1 MGLFKHT
8 LMLILLCFTA
18 NNSYSAN
25 DYFRIVTDPWPPYA
39 YIDDG
44 KAVGIDVDIALAV
57 LGNMGIKGVVEMLPW
72 KRSLALVKSLDA
84 DAILSAAVTRP
95 RKQFLYF
102 PTEPISTG
110 DTVFF
115 KRKERDIVANF
126 LADLDGLKVVAMLG
140 YKYCE
145 ELDNSPLLLKA
156 SRVASLEQSFNMLL
170 NDHVDIL
177 VSVDAVG
184 FYKAKEM
191 GIAADVS
198 VVSNSRYCS
207 VGNHL
212 AFAKKPDREHMAAT
226 FSEALITFKKT
237 SEYQNILNKYGMGLS
252 F

>member
-1 MGLFKHT
+1 MGLFKHK
-8 LMLILLCFTA
+8 LLLILFCFIA

-25 DYFRIVTDPWPPYA
+25 DSFRIVTDPWPPYA

-72 KRSLALVKSLDA
+72 KRSLALVKSLGA

-115 KRKERDIVANF
+115 KRKERDIVAN
-126 LADLDGLKVVAMLG
+126 LLVDLYGLKVGAMLG

-212 AFAKKPDREHMAAT
+212 AFAKKPDRENMAT
-226 FSEALITFKKT
+226 RFSEALIQFKKT
-237 SEYQNILNKYGMGLS
+237 SEYQEILSKYGMGG
-252 F
+252 